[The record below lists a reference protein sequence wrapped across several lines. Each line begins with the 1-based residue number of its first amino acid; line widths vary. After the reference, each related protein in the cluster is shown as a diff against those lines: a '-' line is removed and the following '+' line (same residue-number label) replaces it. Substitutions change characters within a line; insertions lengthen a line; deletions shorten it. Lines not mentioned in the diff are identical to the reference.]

1 MTDINTLVKLREK
14 TEEQIEEE
22 LLPFGF
28 VDTGEDFYYED
39 DGLVL

>member
-1 MTDINTLVKLREK
+1 MKLRQK

-28 VDTGEDFYYED
+28 IDTGEDLPDEGDFMAVRE
-39 DGLVL
+39 GWQI